1 MRGRIARW
9 LAVAV
14 LLTGLTA
21 LVTYPQIRHLSD
33 GVSDYGDPLF
43 NAWALAWISHS
54 LSDPHDTLFDA
65 NIFYPHTNTLAL
77 SETLVLPGALVAPL
91 GWAGAGPILLHN
103 VTLLSAMVLS
113 GLTMFLLVRS
123 LTRDW
128 RGALVAAVSFTL
140 TPIRFDQY
148 SHVQLQLTY
157 LMPLAL
163 FFLHALIGRPTARHA
178 VAFGLTAG
186 GLFLSCVYYAIFFST
201 VLTIFALV
209 LLAVSTPVRM
219 RSLAADRS
227 VDDVVRGSAI
237 PSDYLRAQNWNLLYG
252 HPSQRGPG
260 ERNLFMGYSLPILA
274 STSVL
279 ASPGVAAPYAAA
291 TLATFDASLGINGW
305 TYPWLYRLLPPYKAL
320 RVPSRFAML
329 VSMFLAVLAGLG
341 TSSMLA
347 RLKSVPAQ
355 RALFAVALIGIIGES
370 ANRPLPLAE
379 MPARIPGVYHYL
391 ASLPQGVVFE
401 YPISHLEGR
410 LGPQDATY
418 MYYSTAHWKPLLNGY
433 SGFAPPSYFELRDR
447 MAAFPEPGA
456 VEYLRQRGARYVLVH
471 ERFYFRGGFDE
482 DIEVLD
488 RSVDLRRLAAF
499 REARHLRSVIYEV
512 LVRP

>member
-219 RSLAADRS
+219 KSLAAAAATAAIVALIVAAPAVRAYQENRHWAADRS

-237 PSDYLRAQNWNLLYG
+237 PSDYLRAQNWNLL
-252 HPSQRGPG
+252 
-260 ERNLFMGYSLPILA
+260 
-274 STSVL
+274 
-279 ASPGVAAPYAAA
+279 
-291 TLATFDASLGINGW
+291 
-305 TYPWLYRLLPPYKAL
+305 
-320 RVPSRFAML
+320 
-329 VSMFLAVLAGLG
+329 
-341 TSSMLA
+341 
-347 RLKSVPAQ
+347 
-355 RALFAVALIGIIGES
+355 
-370 ANRPLPLAE
+370 
-379 MPARIPGVYHYL
+379 
-391 ASLPQGVVFE
+391 

-447 MAAFPEPGA
+447 MAAFPNLG
-456 VEYLRQRGARYVLVH
+456 L
-471 ERFYFRGGFDE
+471 
-482 DIEVLD
+482 
-488 RSVDLRRLAAF
+488 S
-499 REARHLRSVIYEV
+499 ST
-512 LVRP
+512 